1 MVVAMRDKR
10 RDFSFDEFYFI
21 YIYIYIYIYI

>member
-1 MVVAMRDKR
+1 VAMQDKR
-10 RDFSFDEFYFI
+10 RDFILMYFII